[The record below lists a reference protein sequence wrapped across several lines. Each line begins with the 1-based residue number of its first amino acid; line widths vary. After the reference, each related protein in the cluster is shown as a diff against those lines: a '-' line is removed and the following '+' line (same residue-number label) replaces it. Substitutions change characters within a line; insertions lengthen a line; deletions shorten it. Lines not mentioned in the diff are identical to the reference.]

1 MPSSTTRPEAWTT
14 DFGMNVVLA
23 KSETQRAVSD
33 LFTSSRDRLPGA
45 GKVVEVRQRAF
56 EAYERAGLPHRRL
69 EDWKYTDLRALMREV
84 LPLAA
89 APDASALK
97 RSEAALTAV
106 SGVDSCRLVLVDG
119 IFAPSL
125 SDLAALEA
133 GVRAQTLR
141 EVLEDDG
148 NAAHAD
154 LLENGV
160 ASGAMVAL
168 NAAMA
173 TDGVII
179 TVGDGT
185 VLTKPLQIVHV
196 AMRSSAA
203 SYSRSFLKL
212 GKAAQ
217 VTLLESF
224 VAAEGAKA
232 YQVNDAV
239 TVSVGDHAHLQH
251 VRLMADGA
259 DAANITTAIFTVG
272 ANARLATFN
281 MTSGGVLSRYQGYI
295 TFAGEGAEVNAN
307 GVNLLNG
314 RQHADTTLFLDH
326 AVPHCT
332 SREVFRSV
340 VDDRAHSVFQGR
352 IIVQPDAQKTDAKM
366 MTRALL
372 LSDEAEADNK
382 PELEIFAD
390 DVTCGHGATTG
401 ALDESLLFYL
411 RARGLSE
418 KEAQSLLIQAF
429 VGEAIESI
437 ASDDLRELAVST
449 GERWLAARG

>member
-1 MPSSTTRPEAWTT
+1 
-14 DFGMNVVLA
+14 MNVVLA
-23 KSETQRAVSD
+23 KSETQRAVGD
-33 LFTSSRDRLPGA
+33 IFISSRDRLPGA
-45 GKVVEVRQRAF
+45 GKVADVRRQAF
-56 EAYERAGLPHRRL
+56 GAFERAGLPHRRL

-97 RSEAALTAV
+97 RSQAALTVVSAV
-106 SGVDSCRLVLVDG
+106 ESCRLVLVDG
-119 IFAPSL
+119 VFAPSL
-125 SDLAALEA
+125 SNLAALEA
-133 GVRAQTLR
+133 GVRVQTLR
-141 EVLEDDG
+141 EGLEDG
-148 NAAHAD
+148 ANAARAD
-154 LLENGV
+154 LLENGA
-160 ASGAMVAL
+160 ASGAMIAL

-173 TDGVII
+173 TDGVVI
-179 TVGDGT
+179 TVADGA
-185 VLTKPLQIVHV
+185 VLKKPLQIVHV
-196 AMRSSAA
+196 ATRSSAA

-212 GKAAQ
+212 GKSAQ

-224 VAAEGAKA
+224 VAAEDAKT

-239 TVSVGDHAHLQH
+239 TVSVGDNANLQY
-251 VRLMADGA
+251 VRLMADSA

-401 ALDESLLFYL
+401 ALDDSLLFYL

-437 ASDDLRELAVST
+437 TSDDLRELAVST
-449 GERWLAARG
+449 AERWLAARG

>member
-1 MPSSTTRPEAWTT
+1 
-14 DFGMNVVLA
+14 MNVLMA
-23 KSETQRAVSD
+23 KSETRRAVSD
-33 LFTSSRDRLPGA
+33 VFAGARDRLPGVGRA
-45 GKVVEVRQRAF
+45 AEVRQRAF
-56 EAYERAGLPHRRL
+56 AAFERAGLPHRRL

-89 APDASALK
+89 APDANALK
-97 RSEAALTAV
+97 RAEAALTSLPAV
-106 SGVDSCRLVLVDG
+106 EATRLVLVDG
-119 IFAPSL
+119 AFAPTL
-125 SDLAALEA
+125 SNLTGLDG
-133 GVRAQTLR
+133 GVRVQTLR
-141 EVLEDDG
+141 EVLEDRGDD
-148 NAAHAD
+148 A
-154 LLENGV
+154 LLDNG
-160 ASGAMVAL
+160 AEPGAMIAL

-173 TDGVII
+173 TDGVVI
-179 TVGDGT
+179 TVADG
-185 VLTKPLQIVHV
+185 VAPAKPIHIVHI
-196 AMRSSAA
+196 ATRSSAA
-203 SYSRSFLKL
+203 SYTRSFLKT
-212 GKAAQ
+212 GRAVQA
-217 VTLLESF
+217 TLLESF
-224 VAAEGAKA
+224 AAAEGATS
-232 YQVNDAV
+232 YQVNDALS
-239 TVSVGDHAHLQH
+239 VSVGDDAQVQH

-259 DAANITTAIFTVG
+259 DATNITTAIFSVG
-272 ANARLATFN
+272 AKARLTTFN
-281 MTSGGVLSRYQGYI
+281 MTSGGGLSRYQGHL

-352 IIVQPDAQKTDAKM
+352 IIVRPDAQKTDAKM

-418 KEAQSLLIQAF
+418 KEAQALLIQAF
-429 VGEAIESI
+429 VGEAVEAI
-437 ASDDLRELAVST
+437 ASDDLRELAIAT
-449 GERWLAARG
+449 AQAWLERRG